1 MAFKTFD
8 NFAIVLT
15 PGYNEPLNDV
25 DIQLL
30 KSLIT
35 KDRNELHITENEGIG
50 YKHSLDILYEIDNIK
65 TLMLNNYN
73 KKITKLPKN
82 LVNFYTG
89 NAFNQ
94 SINNLV
100 LPDSIEKLVL
110 GSNFNRIIEKF
121 PSNLRYLEFGRR
133 FNKPLTNLPDGLK
146 SLYLNGEFNYP
157 LDNLPKSLR
166 FLSLFGIYNNRF
178 NYSLDNLPEELE
190 ELYLS
195 GPFNHP
201 IDFLP
206 SNLKMIY
213 INSDFNHQIDNLPIG
228 LLKIC
233 FANNAIFN
241 HSIDKLPDSIEEI
254 RLPKDYSYPIK
265 KLPNNLK
272 SLEIS
277 YKYIYLSNLRSI
289 LPKEKINL
297 I

>member
-50 YKHSLDILYEIDNIK
+50 YKHSLDILYEIDYIK

-110 GSNFNRIIEKF
+110 GSNFNKIIEKF

-146 SLYLNGEFNYP
+146 SLYLNGEFNFP

-166 FLSLFGIYNNRF
+166 FLSLTFILSAMVPMGFSEVVISAETTISPLIIPRRSGSSAEPFCLGFQCHSNFSRIKSF
-178 NYSLDNLPEELE
+178 EL
-190 ELYLS
+190 
-195 GPFNHP
+195 
-201 IDFLP
+201 
-206 SNLKMIY
+206 
-213 INSDFNHQIDNLPIG
+213 SD
-228 LLKIC
+228 C
-233 FANNAIFN
+233 AA
-241 HSIDKLPDSIEEI
+241 
-254 RLPKDYSYPIK
+254 
-265 KLPNNLK
+265 
-272 SLEIS
+272 
-277 YKYIYLSNLRSI
+277 
-289 LPKEKINL
+289 
-297 I
+297 